1 MRINLFDYISDTMIG
16 SSLFMIDDYIGC
28 NLVYEYKFNGEYY
41 HTHDFISLLRYIVSD
56 IESAVIHEDAEDF
69 EFSIEEFKDQYSEQ
83 EIILIERLVTAL
95 KRDIPLYK
103 ELREMK

>member
-16 SSLFMIDDYIGC
+16 SSLFMIDDYIGY

-41 HTHDFISLLRYIVSD
+41 HTHDFISLLKYIISD
-56 IESAVIHEDAEDF
+56 IENVVIYEDAEDF
-69 EFSIEEFKDQYSEQ
+69 DFSIEEFKDQYSEQ
-83 EIILIERLVTAL
+83 EIILIERLVAAL